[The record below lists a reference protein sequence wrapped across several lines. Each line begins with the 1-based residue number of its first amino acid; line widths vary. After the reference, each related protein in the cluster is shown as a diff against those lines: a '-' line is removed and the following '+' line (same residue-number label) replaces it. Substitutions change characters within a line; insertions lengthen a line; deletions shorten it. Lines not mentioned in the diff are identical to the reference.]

1 MSTYSDIR
9 LMKGGTVV
17 AYLAPT
23 AQITPVSKN
32 DPFTGTLS
40 KGRGAIARDVRR
52 WYWEVTV
59 QGIFEHSDNLPSDH
73 KTALQNLFGLSEVS
87 AEMQMRRIY
96 QYALG
101 VGGNFDLYTPQV
113 LYTARNETELRFDPA
128 YPQDPIVLPQVVF
141 DEIRGP
147 YEAGKSRIEWMLKFI
162 SGFSRKDEE
171 EEGE

>member
-9 LMKGGTVV
+9 LVKGGTVV

-32 DPFTGTLS
+32 DPFIGTLS
-40 KGRGAIARDVRR
+40 KGGGAIARDVRR
-52 WYWEVTV
+52 WYWEVTI
-59 QGIFEHSDNLPSDH
+59 QGVFESSTNLPADH
-73 KTALQNLFGLSEVS
+73 RAALQNLFGLSEVS
-87 AEMQMRRIY
+87 AEIQMRRIY

-101 VGGNFDLYTPQV
+101 VGGNFDLYTPQI
-113 LYTARNETELRFDPA
+113 LYTARNENELRFDPA
-128 YPQDPIVLPQVVF
+128 YPQDLIRLPQVVF

-162 SGFSRKDEE
+162 SGFSRKGEE
-171 EEGE
+171 EEE

>member
-1 MSTYSDIR
+1 MSTYSEVR
-9 LMKGGTVV
+9 LMKDGAVV

-23 AQITPVSKN
+23 TQITPVSKN

-40 KGRGAIARDVRR
+40 KGKGAIARDVRR
-52 WYWEVTV
+52 WYWEVTI
-59 QGIFEHSDNLPSDH
+59 QGVFESSTNLPADH
-73 KTALQNLFGLSEVS
+73 RAALQNLFGLSEVS

-101 VGGNFDLYTPQV
+101 VGGNFDLYTPQI
-113 LYTARNETELRFDPA
+113 LYTARNENELRFDPA
-128 YPQDPIVLPQVVF
+128 YPQDLIRLPQVVF

-162 SGFSRKDEE
+162 SGFSRKGEE
-171 EEGE
+171 EE